1 MEFIFYFLSSVL
13 LFSAL
18 RVITSQNPVYSALF
32 LVLSFFSAAGIWL
45 LLQAE
50 FLAIALVLVYVG
62 AVMVLFLF
70 VIISIITV
78 GIIGQ
83 SPITNQIQY
92 QRLNQIKS
100 NEIAQTGLELT
111 SRLIMEIDL
120 KTASLSTWS
129 TDLSNA
135 SKCAPD
141 GFALTMA
148 SPAYI
153 MGTHTLQL
161 FTGLV
166 EGDSYR
172 LTSCVWSGSG
182 MMSTVATRSVKIN
195 YPDSGSPLIIEYL
208 AF

>member
-1 MEFIFYFLSSVL
+1 MKMLITYYFHCRPCCPTKG
-13 LFSAL
+13 FA
-18 RVITSQNPVYSALF
+18 IP
-32 LVLSFFSAAGIWL
+32 AA
-45 LLQAE
+45 
-50 FLAIALVLVYVG
+50 
-62 AVMVLFLF
+62 LFLF

-100 NEIAQTGLELT
+100 NEIAQTGLEST

-129 TDLSNA
+129 ADLSNA

-141 GFALTMA
+141 GFAFTMA
-148 SPAYI
+148 SPVYV

-195 YPDSGSPLIIEYL
+195 YPDSGSPRIVEYL